1 MHDFS
6 TACILLR
13 LLKFQKGMQTLK
25 ARRQTFP
32 GNKQFMSFMQSKNQ
46 ESIRISSFII
56 RFPTF
61 RYQTQDLF
69 EFSRCDLNQPIP
81 FGDDFPGVVESM
93 LPTWR
98 SGTPSQQRGW
108 RFWVDVCG
116 YLRRVRG
123 FFWLKCMEM
132 LQHSLQ
138 ACRWNV
144 VFMTLCQCFC
154 MNLFLGTRIKLVES
168 FFVGL
173 NFLVPFF
180 GRSVFCATEI
190 LLSSGLIVDYL
201 HTMPGT
207 ARVKAWW
214 QPCVLWCIKIYQ
226 SSNSA
231 WLI

>member
-1 MHDFS
+1 MIS
-6 TACILLR
+6 INPYLLGMI
-13 LLKFQKGMQTLK
+13 FQVWWNPCCQLGEVELHL
-25 ARRQTFP
+25 
-32 GNKQFMSFMQSKNQ
+32 
-46 ESIRISSFII
+46 SS
-56 RFPTF
+56 
-61 RYQTQDLF
+61 
-69 EFSRCDLNQPIP
+69 
-81 FGDDFPGVVESM
+81 VVE
-93 LPTWR
+93 
-98 SGTPSQQRGW
+98 GFGW
-108 RFWVDVCG
+108 MFVDIWDELEV
-116 YLRRVRG
+116 

-173 NFLVPFF
+173 NFSVPFF